1 MTSQARIKKLK
12 ITDHLIGV
20 KLPTNI
26 DGHAGR
32 AIENILEGAGLK
44 VNRGLGPDL
53 IDYGIEVKTR
63 KKSATSAQTITSMS
77 VNDIIKTPYKD
88 SNVYKKFQQQLRI
101 KTDDNNY
108 ITEAELFDFDQTQIQ
123 ELIETAYENGRMI
136 LTQNKNIGYT
146 PYTGY
151 WGYFEQ
157 TKKDRENTYDFRVS
171 NSDMESL
178 ERMAKS
184 NFKHMFEVIE

>member
-1 MTSQARIKKLK
+1 MTSKAKVKKLK
-12 ITDHLIGV
+12 VSDHLIGIQ
-20 KLPTNI
+20 LPTNT

-32 AIENILEGAGLK
+32 AIEDILEAAGLK

-77 VNDIIKTPYKD
+77 VDTIIKTPYKD
-88 SNVYKKFQQQLRI
+88 SNVYKKFQQQFRV
-101 KTDDNNY
+101 KTDDNNV
-108 ITEAELFDFDQTQIQ
+108 IIEAGLFDFDQPQIQ
-123 ELIETAYENGRMI
+123 ELIEAAYEHGRKI
-136 LTQNKNIGYT
+136 LSQNKNIGYT
-146 PYTGY
+146 PYTGF

-157 TKKDRENTYDFRVS
+157 TKKDRDSVYDFRLS

-184 NFKHMFEVIE
+184 NFKDMFEVEE

>member
-1 MTSQARIKKLK
+1 MTSKAKVKKLK
-12 ITDHLIGV
+12 VSDHLIGIQ
-20 KLPTNI
+20 LPTNT

-32 AIENILEGAGLK
+32 AIEDILEAAGIK
-44 VNRGLGPDL
+44 FNRGLGTDL

-77 VNDIIKTPYKD
+77 VDTIIKTPYKD
-88 SNVYKKFQQQLRI
+88 SNVYKKFQQQFRV
-101 KTDDNNY
+101 KTDDNNV
-108 ITEAELFDFDQTQIQ
+108 IIEAGLFDFDQPQIQ
-123 ELIETAYENGRMI
+123 ELIEAAYEHGRKI
-136 LTQNKNIGYT
+136 LSQNKNIGYT
-146 PYTGY
+146 PYTGF

-157 TKKDRENTYDFRVS
+157 TKKDRDSVYDFRLS

-184 NFKHMFEVIE
+184 NFKDMFEVEE

>member
-1 MTSQARIKKLK
+1 MTSKAKVKKLK
-12 ITDHLIGV
+12 VADHLIGIQ
-20 KLPTNI
+20 LPTNT

-32 AIENILEGAGLK
+32 AIEDILEAAGLK
-44 VNRGLGPDL
+44 VNRGFGPDL

-77 VNDIIKTPYKD
+77 VDAIIKTPYKD
-88 SNVYKKFQQQLRI
+88 SNVYKKFQQQFRV
-101 KTDDNNY
+101 KTDDNDV
-108 ITEAELFDFDQTQIQ
+108 IIEAGLFDFDQPQIQ
-123 ELIETAYENGRMI
+123 ELIEAAYEHGRKI
-136 LTQNKNIGYT
+136 LSQNKNIGYT
-146 PYTGY
+146 PYTGF

-157 TKKDRENTYDFRVS
+157 TKKDRDSVYDFRLS

-184 NFKHMFEVIE
+184 NFKDMFEVEE

>member
-1 MTSQARIKKLK
+1 
-12 ITDHLIGV
+12 
-20 KLPTNI
+20 
-26 DGHAGR
+26 
-32 AIENILEGAGLK
+32 
-44 VNRGLGPDL
+44 
-53 IDYGIEVKTR
+53 
-63 KKSATSAQTITSMS
+63 MS

-88 SNVYKKFQQQLRI
+88 SNVYKKCQQQLRI
-101 KTDDNNY
+101 KTDDDNY
-108 ITEAELFDFDQTQIQ
+108 ITEAELFDFDQPQIQ

>member
-1 MTSQARIKKLK
+1 MTSKAKVKKLK
-12 ITDHLIGV
+12 VADHLIGIQ
-20 KLPTNI
+20 LPTNT

-32 AIENILEGAGLK
+32 AIEDILEAAGLK

-77 VNDIIKTPYKD
+77 VDAIIKTPYKD
-88 SNVYKKFQQQLRI
+88 SNVYKKFQQQFRV
-101 KTDDNNY
+101 KTDDNNV
-108 ITEAELFDFDQTQIQ
+108 IIEAGLFDFDQPQIQ
-123 ELIETAYENGRMI
+123 ELIEAAYEHGRKI
-136 LTQNKNIGYT
+136 LSQNKNIGYT
-146 PYTGY
+146 PYTGF

-157 TKKDRENTYDFRVS
+157 TKKDRDSVYDFRLS

-184 NFKHMFEVIE
+184 NFKDMFEVEE

>member
-1 MTSQARIKKLK
+1 MTSKAKVKKLK
-12 ITDHLIGV
+12 VADHLIGIQ
-20 KLPTNI
+20 LPTNT

-32 AIENILEGAGLK
+32 AIEDILEAAGLK

-77 VNDIIKTPYKD
+77 VDAIIKTPYKD
-88 SNVYKKFQQQLRI
+88 SNVYKKFQQQFRV
-101 KTDDNNY
+101 KTDDNDV
-108 ITEAELFDFDQTQIQ
+108 IIEAGLFDFDQPQIQ
-123 ELIETAYENGRMI
+123 ELIEAAYEHGRKI
-136 LTQNKNIGYT
+136 LSQNKNIGYT
-146 PYTGY
+146 PYTGF

-157 TKKDRENTYDFRVS
+157 TKKDRDSVYDFRLS

-184 NFKHMFEVIE
+184 NFKDMFEVEE